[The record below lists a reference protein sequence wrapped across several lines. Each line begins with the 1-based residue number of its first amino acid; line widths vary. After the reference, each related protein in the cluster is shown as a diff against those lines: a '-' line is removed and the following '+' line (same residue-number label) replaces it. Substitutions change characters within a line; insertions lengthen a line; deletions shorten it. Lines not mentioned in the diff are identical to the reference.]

1 VQFPLVENLNCPI
14 LDRKICNSLKR
25 GKVLNYVQECHENYA
40 GVSVAQN
47 QTIER
52 GYLQIYR
59 LLFDCRSGLAC
70 RAGQCGFYQHDQ
82 DSSYVD
88 LGFFLPDAPGVD
100 VISTS
105 QSLRTKDMAWLEAVE
120 AADME
125 LVETAE
131 LFCADF
137 EAPERE
143 ARSGGGGNP

>member
-1 VQFPLVENLNCPI
+1 MLEFRH
-14 LDRKICNSLKR
+14 RKTRRS
-25 GKVLNYVQECHENYA
+25 
-40 GVSVAQN
+40 SVA
-47 QTIER
+47 TFR
-52 GYLQIYR
+52 YTTCCSTAGR
-59 LLFDCRSGLAC
+59 GLAC

-105 QSLRTKDMAWLEAVE
+105 QSLRTKDMAWLEAVDV
-120 AADME
+120 AGME

-143 ARSGGGGNP
+143 ARSGDEGDP